1 MQKTKQNIWG
11 KIYCVA
17 LSMVWKSHSI
27 SYNEYIQ
34 NHIMQMLDFLSTIAI
49 SMGTSCAPLLV
60 DLFLLS
66 YRFQDTCLGKKDNC
80 ERSGILYFK
89 VNWIYKM
96 EIITESIIVQWQ
108 NIIYIVEAGFKGL
121 G

>member
-1 MQKTKQNIWG
+1 MQWQKEKGKQWSTNHYAENKTEHLGENLLCGI
-11 KIYCVA
+11 IYGVA
-17 LSMVWKSHSI
+17 LLKWGRV
-27 SYNEYIQ
+27 
-34 NHIMQMLDFLSTIAI
+34 FLLI
-49 SMGTSCAPLLV
+49 
-60 DLFLLS
+60 FLS